1 MRKENIK
8 GRGTPLNPPVRYNRL
23 VIEEDEEYQE
33 EENKPLT
40 RFYIDDSKSVISVN
54 DSPDVAF
61 TYSFNPYRGCEHGCV
76 YCYARPTHSYLGF
89 SAGLDFE
96 TKIMVKEYAH
106 LLLEKQFRKKS
117 YKPDVVIFSGNTD
130 CYQPVERKLQLTR
143 KALQVCLEF
152 RNPVSLITKN
162 QLVQRDIDILS
173 EMASINLI
181 NVTLSLTTLD
191 KKLASSM
198 EPRSASPEMRL
209 KTLEALAKNN
219 IPCGV
224 NLAPIIPGLTD
235 EEIPELLKKATD
247 AGGTSAGYIMLRLPL
262 EVKDIFLPWLQNEY
276 PDRYNKVVNKV
287 TEMNNGRLYNS
298 EFGKRFKGEGE
309 YADFIRS
316 LFNINC
322 RKYGLNQEENSLDIS
337 NFTIPG
343 KDQLSLFTD
352 H

>member
-1 MRKENIK
+1 
-8 GRGTPLNPPVRYNRL
+8 
-23 VIEEDEEYQE
+23 
-33 EENKPLT
+33 
-40 RFYIDDSKSVISVN
+40 
-54 DSPDVAF
+54 
-61 TYSFNPYRGCEHGCV
+61 
-76 YCYARPTHSYLGF
+76 
-89 SAGLDFE
+89 
-96 TKIMVKEYAH
+96 
-106 LLLEKQFRKKS
+106 
-117 YKPDVVIFSGNTD
+117 
-130 CYQPVERKLQLTR
+130 
-143 KALQVCLEF
+143 
-152 RNPVSLITKN
+152 
-162 QLVQRDIDILS
+162 
-173 EMASINLI
+173 MASIHLI